1 MKGNLKSLLDTKKG
15 YVAVPRPLAER
26 IAANLDIEAE
36 DNLYFYLLV
45 KAHYSQSVQEGIV
58 WKRGEVSFSMNKIAE
73 MTGKAYISIFRM
85 MHKLED
91 SDYVDFR
98 TIKGHH
104 CFFLPYYEEHCG
116 HRMRDVE
123 QMQKE
128 AEAKN
133 LVDKA
138 FELFWEFYHLQIP
151 VPQVDYVAA
160 RKAYSKLSLAE
171 QTLAI
176 KNVERYYASLT
187 SDKQAKWAVSYLK
200 DKSFIFQETVSGHK

>member
-15 YVAVPRPLAER
+15 YVAVPRALAER
-26 IAANLDIEAE
+26 IAANLDIETE

-45 KAHYSQSVQEGIV
+45 KACYNRVVEEGIM
-58 WKRGEVSFSMNKIAE
+58 WKRGEVTLSINEIAE
-73 MTGKAYISIFRM
+73 MTGKKYIFIYRM

-98 TIKGHH
+98 TVESHRH
-104 CFFLPYYEEHCG
+104 LFLPYYEEHCG

-200 DKSFIFQETVSGHK
+200 DKSFIFQETVSGRK